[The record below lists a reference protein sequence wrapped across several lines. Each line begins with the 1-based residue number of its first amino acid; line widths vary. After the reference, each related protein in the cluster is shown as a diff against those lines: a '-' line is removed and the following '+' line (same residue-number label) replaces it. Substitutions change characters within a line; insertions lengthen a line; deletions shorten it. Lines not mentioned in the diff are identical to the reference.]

1 MFQLTPE
8 TVSLNKMRSDS
19 EHSATNA
26 SGEYKMPDFHEVR
39 KASLIFRALNH
50 KLRQQMLLILIE
62 HKQLTVTEL
71 FHQLK
76 LEQSVASQH
85 LAILRR
91 TGFVKNKREGKFV
104 WYMVNRERIEE
115 IKQCVRILLD

>member
-1 MFQLTPE
+1 MS
-8 TVSLNKMRSDS
+8 SLS
-19 EHSATNA
+19 ESSALSA
-26 SGEYKMPDFHEVR
+26 SSVTSMPDFHEVR

-50 KLRQQMLLILIE
+50 KLRQQMLLILLE
-62 HKQLTVTEL
+62 RKELTVSEL
-71 FHQLK
+71 FNLLK

-91 TGFVKNKREGKFV
+91 TGFVKNKREGKFI
-104 WYMVNRERIEE
+104 WYMINPERIEE

>member
-1 MFQLTPE
+1 
-8 TVSLNKMRSDS
+8 MRSSS
-19 EHSATNA
+19 ESLSKYEAT
-26 SGEYKMPDFHEVR
+26 EKKLPDFHEVR

-71 FHQLK
+71 FQILK

-91 TGFVKNKREGKFV
+91 TGFVINKREGKFV
-104 WYMVNRERIEE
+104 WYMINPDRIEE

>member
-1 MFQLTPE
+1 MH
-8 TVSLNKMRSDS
+8 S
-19 EHSATNA
+19 ESATSPNNE
-26 SGEYKMPDFHEVR
+26 SGKNGMPDFHEVR

-50 KLRQQMLLILIE
+50 KLRQNMLLILIE

-71 FHQLK
+71 FQLLK

-91 TGFVKNKREGKFV
+91 TGFVINKREGKFV
-104 WYMVNRERIEE
+104 WYMINPDRIEE
-115 IKQCVRILLD
+115 IKKCVRILLD

>member
-1 MFQLTPE
+1 MSSHAESPDL
-8 TVSLNKMRSDS
+8 
-19 EHSATNA
+19 SAS
-26 SGEYKMPDFHEVR
+26 SGNSMPDFHEVR

-50 KLRQQMLLILIE
+50 KLRQQMLMILLE

-71 FHQLK
+71 FHILK

-91 TGFVKNKREGKFV
+91 TGFVINKREGKFV
-104 WYMVNRERIEE
+104 WYMINPERIEE

>member
-1 MFQLTPE
+1 
-8 TVSLNKMRSDS
+8 
-19 EHSATNA
+19 
-26 SGEYKMPDFHEVR
+26 
-39 KASLIFRALNH
+39 
-50 KLRQQMLLILIE
+50 
-62 HKQLTVTEL
+62 
-71 FHQLK
+71 LK

-104 WYMVNRERIEE
+104 WYMIDPARIEE

>member
-1 MFQLTPE
+1 MS
-8 TVSLNKMRSDS
+8 SLDTSS
-19 EHSATNA
+19 ELPA
-26 SGEYKMPDFHEVR
+26 SSGMSMPDFHEVR

-50 KLRQQMLLILIE
+50 KLRQQMLFILLE
-62 HKQLTVTEL
+62 RKELTVSEL
-71 FHQLK
+71 FHLLK

-91 TGFVKNKREGKFV
+91 TGFVKNKREGKFI
-104 WYMVNRERIEE
+104 WYMINPERIEE

>member
-1 MFQLTPE
+1 MS
-8 TVSLNKMRSDS
+8 SLS
-19 EHSATNA
+19 ESSAKSSN
-26 SGEYKMPDFHEVR
+26 EENNMPDFHEVR

-50 KLRQQMLLILIE
+50 KLRQQMLLILLE

-71 FHQLK
+71 FNLLK

-104 WYMVNRERIEE
+104 WYMINPARIEE

>member
-1 MFQLTPE
+1 MHPE
-8 TVSLNKMRSDS
+8 SA
-19 EHSATNA
+19 HSPKNE
-26 SGEYKMPDFHEVR
+26 SGNNNMPDFHEVR

-50 KLRQQMLLILIE
+50 KLRQEILLILME
-62 HKQLTVTEL
+62 HKQVTVTEL
-71 FHQLK
+71 FQLLK

-91 TGFVKNKREGKFV
+91 TGFVINKREGKFV
-104 WYMVNRERIEE
+104 WYMINPERIEE